1 MCIQIVKFR
10 HLYFLLEVYFLKNVL
25 SNSICTAG
33 LLFREGKSYGTC
45 VNITLLMLNGLWVQV
60 FHKNEI

>member
-10 HLYFLLEVYFLKNVL
+10 HVL

-60 FHKNEI
+60 FHKNETYFPTKRKDFP